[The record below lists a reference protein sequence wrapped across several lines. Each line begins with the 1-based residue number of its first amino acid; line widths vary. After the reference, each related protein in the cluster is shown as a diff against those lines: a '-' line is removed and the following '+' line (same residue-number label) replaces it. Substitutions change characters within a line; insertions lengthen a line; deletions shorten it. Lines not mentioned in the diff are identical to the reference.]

1 MNWNEL
7 RAHFPVTRDY
17 VFLNHA
23 AMSPLPD
30 LGVQAVCNYAVSAG
44 AKGSEAIP
52 RWTKVQE
59 TVRRDLAQLI
69 GARPYELAF
78 VGSTSEGISA
88 VANGLDWQEDDNVVI
103 PEVEFP
109 SNVYPWL
116 NLERRGVEVR
126 WWRASKG
133 RLNLDD
139 LRVLL
144 DSRTRLVSVSAVQ
157 YGSGFRV
164 DLAGLATMLKE
175 KKVFL
180 CVDGIQQV
188 GAIPLNV
195 KAMGV
200 DFLAA
205 DGHKWLLSLEGLGFL
220 FCDENVLDRLHPA
233 TVGWKSVVDALEFHH
248 IDFTLRPDAA
258 RFEPGSLN
266 TAGIYALG
274 ASLGLLSG
282 VGVDHIFWRISSLI
296 DELAEGI
303 TKRGFRILSWLGENE
318 RSGILVFTTGER
330 DREIFEYLREH
341 KIITSLRG
349 GGIRLSPHF
358 YNNEEDVRRFF
369 EALDRAVNSF

>member
-7 RAHFPVTRDY
+7 RNHFPVTRKY

-23 AMSPLPD
+23 GVSPLPE
-30 LGVQAVCNYAVSAG
+30 VSMKAVYDYVRSAG
-44 AKGSEAIP
+44 EEGSEAIS
-52 RWTKVQE
+52 RWVGRQE
-59 TVRRDLAQLI
+59 SVRSRLAQLI
-69 GARPYELAF
+69 GARPSEIAF
-78 VGSTSEGISA
+78 VGSTSEGISIA
-88 VANGLDWQEDDNVVI
+88 ANGLDWREGDNVII

-116 NLERRGVEVR
+116 NLKRRGVEVR
-126 WWRASKG
+126 WWRTSNG

-139 LRVLL
+139 LRGLL

-157 YGSGFRV
+157 YGNGFRV
-164 DLAGLATMLKE
+164 DLAGLAELLKK

-188 GAIPLNV
+188 GAIPLDV

-205 DGHKWLLSLEGLGFL
+205 DGHKWLLSLEGLGFF
-220 FCDENVLDRLHPA
+220 FCQENLLDRINPA
-233 TVGWKSVVDALEFHH
+233 TVGWKSVAKALEFHR
-248 IDFTLRPDAA
+248 IDFTLRSDAA

-274 ASLGLLSG
+274 ASVELLLSIG
-282 VGVDHIFWRISSLI
+282 IAPIFKKISTLI
-296 DELAEGI
+296 DELAEGLAG
-303 TKRGFRILSWLGENE
+303 RGLRILSRLGEHE

-330 DREIFEYLREH
+330 DRELYEH
-341 KIITSLRG
+341 LGRNKIITSLRG
-349 GGIRLSPHF
+349 GGVRLSPHF

-369 EALDRAVNSF
+369 EALDKAFH